1 MLLPGVGEKKP
12 VLQYA
17 RVLFF
22 KKACP
27 EEKLVTQSLPVPAFS
42 IAILST

>member
-27 EEKLVTQSLPVPAFS
+27 EEKLVTQSLTCWS
-42 IAILST
+42 IAKPNLP